1 MTDPSDASGVTITVR
16 DNAFLRISGPITLL
30 DGQGNAFDVEAGKI
44 VTLCRC
50 GGSATKP
57 FCDSSH
63 RTNGFAS
70 IVRADAART
79 ARELP
84 QADGR
89 PITPPRPSRPVPRV
103 VRHNLGVNAEDL
115 RLLSADL
122 LMTLLFGAAF
132 VALFVLHRWD
142 LRRRRRRVAAL
153 RAAGDFGPNSAAV
166 ASVVAA
172 AGGLDATAAGRLAVE
187 RRRAFEWDPRL
198 DKIPK
203 VARHARDRAFAS
215 ERDDVAMAASDE
227 ARDAVRAA
235 LDGTPPAEL
244 EERVRLEAAECA
256 AETAGAIA
264 AVDRLSATEFRM
276 LTRAWRTVVGPI
288 GVAPPREQ

>member
-1 MTDPSDASGVTITVR
+1 
-16 DNAFLRISGPITLL
+16 
-30 DGQGNAFDVEAGKI
+30 
-44 VTLCRC
+44 
-50 GGSATKP
+50 
-57 FCDSSH
+57 
-63 RTNGFAS
+63 
-70 IVRADAART
+70 
-79 ARELP
+79 
-84 QADGR
+84 
-89 PITPPRPSRPVPRV
+89 
-103 VRHNLGVNAEDL
+103 VNAEDL

-122 LMTLLFGAAF
+122 LMTLVFVAAF
-132 VALFVLHRWD
+132 VALFSLHRWD

-153 RAAGDFGPNSAAV
+153 RATGHFGPNSAAV
-166 ASVVAA
+166 VSVVAA
-172 AGGLDATAAGRLAVE
+172 AGGLDATAAGRLAAE

-235 LDGTPPAEL
+235 LHGPQPGEL